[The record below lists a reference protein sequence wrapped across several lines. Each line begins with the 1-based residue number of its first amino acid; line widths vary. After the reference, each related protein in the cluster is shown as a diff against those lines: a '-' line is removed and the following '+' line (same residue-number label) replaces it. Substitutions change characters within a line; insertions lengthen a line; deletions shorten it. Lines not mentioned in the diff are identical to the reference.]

1 MYFFREI
8 MNIRFI
14 LPIAI
19 LLILGTS
26 SCKSDYQKMVEKE
39 LSSGEIV
46 DELFLGLKLG
56 MTKKEFYET
65 CWELNKEGVLTN
77 GPTELSVEYDA
88 KLPSGKTAKMRF
100 YPKFEDDQ
108 LYLMPIEFTYLEWA
122 PWNEELSAEN
132 LRTDIVSLFEEWYDT
147 QFIEVANEDKSQL
160 AYVSVNRNRRIR
172 IFKKHLSVVRAEIL
186 DLKVQEK
193 IEVDPS

>member
-1 MYFFREI
+1 MNTHLLFRITIFFV
-8 MNIRFI
+8 
-14 LPIAI
+14 
-19 LLILGTS
+19 LGIT

-39 LSSGEIV
+39 LSSGKQV

-56 MTKKEFYET
+56 MTRKEFYET

-88 KLPSGKTAKMRF
+88 ALPSGNTAKMRF

-108 LYLMPIEFTYLEWA
+108 LYLMPVEFTYLGWA

-132 LRTDIVSLFEEWYDT
+132 LRSDVVSLLQDWYNT
-147 QFIEVANEDKSQL
+147 EFIEVANEDKSLL
-160 AYVSVNRNRRIR
+160 AYVSVEGNRRVR
-172 IFKKHLSVVRAEIL
+172 IFKKHLSVVRVEIV
-186 DLKVQEK
+186 DLKVLQK
-193 IEVDPS
+193 IEEEPS